1 MRFQLDLTITE
12 EDYLAFNNFHSL
24 RSKTGK
30 RMVMRSR
37 ILFIVCIAVLM
48 VLAILV
54 MGWTPFSTAYLILM
68 VLFTALY
75 TAFFG
80 KIISRNIKKQ
90 LKQLKKTGKLPYE
103 PTARLE
109 FYEDKLVEITP
120 DKRTELNYSALER
133 ICIDADRFIYLYN
146 SSVGAYILPAPQV
159 RAQLDQEEFLRFLS
173 EKCKTFESY

>member
-1 MRFQLDLTITE
+1 MRFQLNLTITE
-12 EDYLAFNNFHSL
+12 EDYLAFNYFHTL

-30 RMVMRSR
+30 RMVRRSR
-37 ILFIVCIAVLM
+37 ILFITCVAVLL
-48 VLAILV
+48 VLAIWV

-68 VLFTALY
+68 MLFTALY

-80 KIISRNIKKQ
+80 KIISWNIKKQ

-146 SSVGAYILPAPQV
+146 SSMAAYILPTPQV

-173 EKCKTFESY
+173 AKCKTIEYY